1 MGPTLKPYGAR
12 LGAAGGLF
20 NMMAKWFMIAGA
32 LLLLIGA
39 ALQFAPWLVNWF
51 GRLPGDIRF
60 ESGNS
65 RVFIPITSMIVLS
78 LVLTII
84 FNLFK
89 R

>member
-1 MGPTLKPYGAR
+1 MI
-12 LGAAGGLF
+12 
-20 NMMAKWFMIAGA
+20 AKWLMIAGA
-32 LLLLIGA
+32 LLLIVGA

-65 RVFIPITSMIVLS
+65 RIFIPITSMILLS
-78 LVLTII
+78 IVLTII
-84 FNLFK
+84 INLFK